1 MCGPVVIM
9 CPEPRAPGSTP
20 VERAREKKPQGSSS
34 RGPQPA
40 LGEANWQGLVSRRGQ
55 WARVQVPA
63 AVSTPLPSSDL
74 STPVTGRKSHLLTVC
89 LPQQRASALTRSMFI
104 SVLSVGAVGAWCIG
118 GCYKLGLN

>member
-34 RGPQPA
+34 RGPQSAGVPA
-40 LGEANWQGLVSRRGQ
+40 LGEANWQGVVSRRGQ

-74 STPVTGRKSHLLTVC
+74 STPLTGRKSLLLTVC
-89 LPQQRASALTRSMFI
+89 LPQHRASALTGRMGI
-104 SVLSVGAVGAWCIG
+104 SVLSVGAVGAG
-118 GCYKLGLN
+118 A